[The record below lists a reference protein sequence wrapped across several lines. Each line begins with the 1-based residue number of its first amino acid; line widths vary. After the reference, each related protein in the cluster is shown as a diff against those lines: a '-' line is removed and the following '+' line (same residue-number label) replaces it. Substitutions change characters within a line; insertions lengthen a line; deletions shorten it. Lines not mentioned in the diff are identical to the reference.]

1 MARGGPDRPGL
12 PFAPCRRREILRRM
26 SPDGADV
33 ADWPRV
39 RCGRWLARARRP
51 TRTGRRLLLVPLVL
65 LFPQLLSHAAARQT
79 DASGV
84 ATDRA
89 ALAALYRATD
99 GANWK
104 TSTNW
109 LSGEPL
115 STWHGV
121 LLTTPSGR
129 VRVLSLPS
137 NRLHG
142 ALPAEI
148 ASLAELELL
157 NLTGNDLGGVLPTGL
172 MNLTGLHTLWTGQ
185 VDLCAPRDPAFEAWL
200 ETIDFRGMLCPPQ
213 TQSVI
218 DVAVFYTPAA
228 RDFAGGGVAEIESLI
243 DSRVA
248 ETNVAYAES
257 GVNQRLSLVA
267 AREVAHTEGDAPTDQ
282 ERLVDESDGVLDG
295 VHAIRDEVAA
305 DVVILLG
312 DYDRGFADVMIQ
324 VSPDFEDRALG
335 VASVSDVRWFAHELG
350 HIMGLRHDRHL
361 ECHAG
366 HCSPAAFED
375 GYGYVNQAAFEADAP
390 DSARWYTI
398 MAYGA
403 QCVSDGLDCE
413 PVLRFSNPDLS
424 WPPGD
429 GDPMGIPGIEH
440 TGTILGPANAARAL
454 NRTRETVSQFR
465 MDANEPPAFTSLSAF
480 GAAENQTAAGTV
492 RASDGDTDDDV
503 TGYAITGGA
512 DQAFFSI
519 GATSGVL
526 TFNSAPNYEAPSD
539 TDTNGGYVVEVQ
551 ASSGAGERVK
561 TATQTIT
568 VTVTDVGGEAP
579 GKPDAPNV
587 SPASVTSLTV
597 KWSAPDNAGPAITDY
612 DHRHRTSP
620 AGSWTEVTGT
630 TSTALSATITGLA
643 EGTSYD
649 VQVRATNDEGTGS
662 WSDAGSGATDANA
675 ATPEITSAATFSVD
689 EGSTTVVTLTATD
702 ADADPLTW
710 SIPTNGGDDAA
721 RFMLTDAGGLAF
733 TTAPDYETPADADG
747 DNVYAVTVQVSDGE
761 TPVTAA
767 LSVTVENV
775 IELATAVDGPAAVP
789 YPENGAVRVATY
801 TASSAEDRDGITW
814 ILTGDDKNHFSIDNP
829 KGVLRF
835 HIEPDADNAF
845 PKLPD
850 YEAPDDADRNN
861 DYEVTVF
868 AGAGTPFTSL
878 DPLSVTVTVTDE
890 NEAGAISLTTAR
902 PKAGSVLTA
911 ALTDPD
917 GVTAGTLTWQWER
930 STGPG
935 AWVVIDGAMAAGYT
949 PTAADTNAFLRV
961 TATYDD
967 EHGSGHGVGK
977 AASNVVTGP
986 LLTALEVTT
995 DAAAANPARAMNPA
1009 FGEETLH
1016 YAIGCNDSDTM
1027 QVTLRAPPD
1036 VRVAVDGRIPS
1047 RNSTGEMT
1055 ATIEVTPTSD
1065 VPISVTDRNGAHTVH
1080 HVHCLDARFYQIEAG
1095 RYAGAEG
1102 VFEGLLLFRHQGHMV
1117 MMDSN
1122 GVPRFRETH
1131 ADARSRTWFFRVGT
1145 DEVYRYAY
1153 ATSIANRV
1161 DVLDQHLEV
1170 IDEQVSTVAP
1180 LRGMDPHAFVILP
1193 NGNYLLMSYE
1203 RKSRN
1208 LSHLTFT
1215 NPEGNPYAIHSL
1227 YDSAIQII
1235 TPDDRQALF
1244 TWNSWGKMPLEDCVQ
1259 HRFAGSTFPGYAHL
1273 NSLQLVGDHTI
1284 VGSFRGCSKVL
1295 GIDVATG
1302 SVKWRVGRTNLS
1314 DEEWASRDIGPAP
1327 IIPVNDPEGEFCGQ
1341 HSATILP
1348 NGHLLLYDNGAACLI
1363 DPWTRES
1370 VRTDGLYSRAV
1381 EYALDHDAG
1390 EVVFVRDRSLHGNKA
1405 AFGYSGGQV
1414 VPMDNGDWLISW
1426 GRNLRGQRPLEETV
1440 TQVDPATGQEKFF
1453 IRFTQENTEERPSL
1467 MASPVPADALA
1478 DTPGL
1483 LTAEIAESPASSAFH
1498 LGPSDAPKVVVAFS
1512 RPVADFAADTRSISL
1527 SGATIAGIGPHVVA
1541 GDPANAWLFTL
1552 TPTGVGP
1559 IAFALVAGQ
1568 SCASGG
1574 ACTADGTVLT
1584 EAPASHV
1591 IPPRATG
1598 PAVTSIASSATHP
1611 AKDGF
1616 TVTIAFSEPVT
1627 GLAADEIGVTN
1638 ATGSNF
1644 AGAGA
1649 VYTLDIAPD
1658 AGVDGEVRV
1667 TVRAGAVTDAVNNA
1681 SIEATAAFRVDTKAP
1696 ALAAGGAAVNGAALL
1711 LVFDEALHAA
1721 PPPASALTVTAG
1733 GASRGVTAVSVSGS
1747 SATLT
1752 LDPAVTRGDGAAS
1765 VSYAPP
1771 AAGGLR
1777 DALGNP
1783 AAAFADEPVANET
1796 PNAPPAGRP
1805 TIRGSLLVGE
1815 TLEASVAGIADAD
1828 GLDGVTFRYRWIRS
1842 DGTTDSDIGGAVSA
1856 AYTMQP
1862 ADERRALKVRVSFT
1876 DGGGT
1881 AETLTSLA
1889 TATVAALTPSV
1900 DAATIPESSGTV
1912 TVSIGTG
1919 GVPFTAPETIVL
1931 ELGGTAAEGTDYTV
1945 GSKRLTTAVGA
1956 TAATTEISAVD
1967 DRVDEGDETIEITAR
1982 LGGRQVGELAVTIL
1996 DDDERGVA
2004 VSVTKLPVPEGG
2016 TSSYRVSL
2024 GSQPTS
2030 EVEVAVVT
2038 ELAGTELSVDP
2049 TTLRFTGDDWHVEQA
2064 VAVTAEEDAD
2074 AVADAAVTLRHAVQ
2088 GGDYESAAAGAVVV
2102 TIVEND
2108 TPTLSAADARGSES
2122 AGAVVFEVGLS
2133 LASGAEVTVDYATSD
2148 GPGAAPARAGSD
2160 YTATAGTLS
2169 FPAGTTVA
2177 RTIRVPVIDDAHDDA
2192 EEETFA
2198 LTLRDPNGA
2207 SLSGGRELR
2216 VVGTIEDDDD
2226 PEVAVAF
2233 GAARYT
2239 VSEGASVN
2247 LRVVLSADPERTVE
2261 VPLVATPEAG
2271 AGPDDYRVPAS
2282 VTFVGGETARVIAF
2296 AATDDLEDDDGESV
2310 RLGFGMLPPRVGD
2323 GGATTVAI
2331 RDNDGGG
2338 TTGGGT
2344 SGSGSGGSRDR
2355 PPVAT
2360 DEIGTQVLERGGTV
2374 TLDASQHFRD
2384 PERRTLTFTAAS
2396 ADPAVAAVTVD
2407 GAAVTVMGL
2416 DHGHTRVTLTATD
2429 RRRQQATQ
2437 EFEVRVG
2444 RTVSFADAA
2453 LSAPEGD
2460 TVTLTVTVDR
2470 ALEEAT
2476 TLSYVVGPD
2485 ADPATADADAADHA
2499 GRDGTVTLAA
2509 GATAA
2514 ALAIAIHD
2522 DADIEAPRETFA
2534 VTLLRTDAPAERFGL
2549 GAATASGDD
2558 PGRGVRPHRAGAQR
2572 AAPRAAVRGGV
2583 GGGPGGAAR
2592 SGRIGTGSRGAAR
2605 AGPVGADRA
2614 ARAGPVGE
2622 PADGAAG
2629 GAVRGSRRTRRTAV
2643 AGQPRRAVRAD
2654 RRARARRRRGVGAG
2668 PGAGAG
2674 AAGAGRPAGRA
2685 RRRDRDQRHPVLRRG
2700 TPGRGR
2706 PGERAAA
2713 GDARGG
2719 GRGTADG
2726 VGAGAAGH
2734 ALRTARTVP
2743 VLPGRD
2749 ADGGRAAG
2757 AVQGAAAGDRRS
2769 AAGGARHG
2777 RRRAAHRSLRPVR
2790 GLGRRRADVHGALGR
2805 PGTGVRP
2812 RRRRHPDR
2820 HLDRGRR
2827 GGHGHGDGDGDGRG
2841 RAVDDAHVR
2850 GDRRAHA
2857 GRPHARLA
2865 AGAADRSRNGRARLM
2880 PGTGH
2885 HKGVWDGTPQ
2895 GCLGRD
2901 TTRVSPTRPARAMA
2915 APSAR
2920 DDLPRDL
2927 QRSAAF
2933 RAAGP
2938 VYGTRMDDTA
2948 DAHLPRD
2955 LTSRVAVQGRTLPR
2969 HARSPDRCGRLHR
2982 GRHGTP
2988 AACPRRRGRR
2998 FRQPQP
3004 VLRHRAERGAAGP
3017 AAAAS
3022 RVRVRAWRSVRSRG
3036 DGRGVSRS
3044 EAGPRRASGRAG
3056 RRPAF
3061 HRQSP
3066 RLRGRERR
3074 RVPERARSDTGVR
3087 YGASGIRIFQLRL
3100 R

>member
-1 MARGGPDRPGL
+1 M
-12 PFAPCRRREILRRM
+12 E
-26 SPDGADV
+26 
-33 ADWPRV
+33 
-39 RCGRWLARARRP
+39 
-51 TRTGRRLLLVPLVL
+51 
-65 LFPQLLSHAAARQT
+65 
-79 DASGV
+79 
-84 ATDRA
+84 
-89 ALAALYRATD
+89 
-99 GANWK
+99 
-104 TSTNW
+104 
-109 LSGEPL
+109 
-115 STWHGV
+115 
-121 LLTTPSGR
+121 
-129 VRVLSLPS
+129 
-137 NRLHG
+137 
-142 ALPAEI
+142 
-148 ASLAELELL
+148 
-157 NLTGNDLGGVLPTGL
+157 
-172 MNLTGLHTLWTGQ
+172 
-185 VDLCAPRDPAFEAWL
+185 
-200 ETIDFRGMLCPPQ
+200 
-213 TQSVI
+213 
-218 DVAVFYTPAA
+218 
-228 RDFAGGGVAEIESLI
+228 
-243 DSRVA
+243 
-248 ETNVAYAES
+248 
-257 GVNQRLSLVA
+257 
-267 AREVAHTEGDAPTDQ
+267 
-282 ERLVDESDGVLDG
+282 
-295 VHAIRDEVAA
+295 
-305 DVVILLG
+305 
-312 DYDRGFADVMIQ
+312 
-324 VSPDFEDRALG
+324 
-335 VASVSDVRWFAHELG
+335 
-350 HIMGLRHDRHL
+350 
-361 ECHAG
+361 
-366 HCSPAAFED
+366 
-375 GYGYVNQAAFEADAP
+375 
-390 DSARWYTI
+390 
-398 MAYGA
+398 
-403 QCVSDGLDCE
+403 
-413 PVLRFSNPDLS
+413 
-424 WPPGD
+424 
-429 GDPMGIPGIEH
+429 
-440 TGTILGPANAARAL
+440 
-454 NRTRETVSQFR
+454 
-465 MDANEPPAFTSLSAF
+465 
-480 GAAENQTAAGTV
+480 
-492 RASDGDTDDDV
+492 
-503 TGYAITGGA
+503 
-512 DQAFFSI
+512 
-519 GATSGVL
+519 
-526 TFNSAPNYEAPSD
+526 
-539 TDTNGGYVVEVQ
+539 
-551 ASSGAGERVK
+551 
-561 TATQTIT
+561 
-568 VTVTDVGGEAP
+568 
-579 GKPDAPNV
+579 
-587 SPASVTSLTV
+587 
-597 KWSAPDNAGPAITDY
+597 
-612 DHRHRTSP
+612 
-620 AGSWTEVTGT
+620 
-630 TSTALSATITGLA
+630 
-643 EGTSYD
+643 
-649 VQVRATNDEGTGS
+649 
-662 WSDAGSGATDANA
+662 
-675 ATPEITSAATFSVD
+675 
-689 EGSTTVVTLTATD
+689 TLTAED
-702 ADADPLTW
+702 EDSAAADLEW
-710 SIPTNGGDDAA
+710 SKAGGV
-721 RFMLTDAGGLAF
+721 DAGQFTLSSGGALAF
-733 TTAPDYETPADADG
+733 AAAPDYENPDDADG
-747 DNVYAVTVQVSDGE
+747 DRTYAVTVQVSDGDN
-761 TPVTAA
+761 VATAD

-775 IELATAVDGPAAVP
+775 IELTTEVTGQAAVS
-789 YPENGAVRVATY
+789 YAENGATRVATY
-801 TASSAEDRDGITW
+801 IASSAEDRDGITW

-835 HIEPDADNAF
+835 HIDPDADNPF

-868 AGAGTPFTSL
+868 AGAGAPFTSL

-890 NEAGAISLTTAR
+890 NEAGAVSLSTVR
-902 PKAGSVLTA
+902 PRAGSVLTA
-911 ALTDPD
+911 DLTDPD

-967 EHGSGHGVGK
+967 EHGSGHRVRK

-995 DAAAANPARAMNPA
+995 DAAATNPARAMNPA
-1009 FGEETLH
+1009 FGGETLH

-1027 QVTLRAPPD
+1027 QVTLRAPSD
-1036 VRVAVDGRIPS
+1036 VRVAIDGRLPS
-1047 RNSTGEMT
+1047 GSSTGEMT
-1055 ATIEVTPTSD
+1055 ATVEVTRKSD
-1065 VPISVTDRNGAHTVH
+1065 VPISVTDRNGAHTVYR
-1080 HVHCLDARFYQIEAG
+1080 VHCLDARLYQIEAG
-1095 RYAGAEG
+1095 RYAGAED

-1131 ADARSRTWFFRVGT
+1131 AAARSRTWFFRVGT

-1235 TPDDRQALF
+1235 NPDEREALF
-1244 TWNSWGKMPLEDCVQ
+1244 TWNSWGNMPLEDCVQ
-1259 HRFAGSTFPGYAHL
+1259 HRFAGSQFPGYAHL
-1273 NSLQLVGDHTI
+1273 NSIQKYGNHI

-1295 GIDVATG
+1295 GIDAATG
-1302 SVKWRVGRTNLS
+1302 AVAWRVGRTNLS

-1327 IIPVNDPEGEFCGQ
+1327 LIPVNDPEGEFCGQ

-1348 NGHLLLYDNGAACLI
+1348 NGHLLLYDNGAVCLI

-1390 EVVFVRDRSLHGNKA
+1390 EAVFVRDHSLHGNKA
-1405 AFGYSGGQV
+1405 AFGYSSGQV

-1453 IRFTQENTEERPSL
+1453 IRFTDETTAERPAL
-1467 MASPVPADALA
+1467 LATPVPADALA
-1478 DTPGL
+1478 DTPGP
-1483 LTAEIAESPASSAFH
+1483 LTAEIVESPASSAFH
-1498 LGPSDAPKVVVAFS
+1498 LGPTDAPKVVVAFS
-1512 RPVADFAADTRSISL
+1512 RPVVDFAADTTSVSL
-1527 SGATIAGIGPHVVA
+1527 SGATVAGISPHVA
-1541 GDPANAWLFTL
+1541 PGDPANAWLFTL

-1574 ACTADGTVLT
+1574 VCTADGTVLT

-1598 PAVTSIASSATHP
+1598 PAVISIASSATHP

-1616 TVTIAFSEPVT
+1616 TVTIAFSESVT

-1667 TVRAGAVTDAVNNA
+1667 TVRAGAVTDALNNA
-1681 SIEATAAFRVDTKAP
+1681 NVETAAAFRVDTKAP
-1696 ALAAGGAAVNGAALL
+1696 TLAAGGASVNGAALT
-1711 LVFDEALHAA
+1711 LVFDEALAA
-1721 PPPASALTVTAG
+1721 ASPPATAFTVTAG

-1747 SATLT
+1747 SGTLT

-1771 AAGGLR
+1771 AAGSLR

-1856 AYTMQP
+1856 AYTIQP

-1912 TVSIGTG
+1912 TVAIGTG

-1931 ELGGTAAEGTDYTV
+1931 ELGGTAAEGTDYTI

-2074 AVADAAVTLRHAVQ
+2074 AVADAAVTLRHAVR

-2247 LRVVLSADPERTVE
+2247 LRVVLSADPERTVK

-2344 SGSGSGGSRDR
+2344 SGSGSGGGTSGGGSGSGGSRDR
-2355 PPVAT
+2355 PPVVT

-2374 TLDASQHFRD
+2374 TLDAAQHFRD

-2453 LSAPEGD
+2453 LSAPEGG
-2460 TVTLTVTVDR
+2460 TVELTVTVDP
-2470 ALEEAT
+2470 ALEEAM
-2476 TLSYVVGPD
+2476 TLSYVVGAD
-2485 ADPATADADAADHA
+2485 ADPATVDADDLDHA

-2549 GAATASGDD
+2549 GAATALVTILE
-2558 PGRGVRPHRAGAQR
+2558 GVCDRTAPVRNTLRRAL
-2572 AAPRAAVRGGV
+2572 PCAAVSAADLAALREVDLSERGLAALRGRDLSGLTGLRALDLSENLLAALPAGV
-2583 GGGPGGAAR
+2583 FEGLGAL
-2592 SGRIGTGSRGAAR
+2592 
-2605 AGPVGADRA
+2605 D
-2614 ARAGPVGE
+2614 E
-2622 PADGAAG
+2622 LQLQDN
-2629 GAVRGSRRTRRTAV
+2629 
-2643 AGQPRRAVRAD
+2643 
-2654 RRARARRRRGVGAG
+2654 
-2668 PGAGAG
+2668 PGAPFALTVQL
-2674 AAGAGRPAGRA
+2674 AREDAEVWAPSPARVLA
-2685 RRRDRDQRHPVLRRG
+2685 RL
-2700 TPGRGR
+2700 
-2706 PGERAAA
+2706 A
-2713 GDARGG
+2713 
-2719 GRGTADG
+2719 
-2726 VGAGAAGH
+2726 
-2734 ALRTARTVP
+2734 
-2743 VLPGRD
+2743 
-2749 ADGGRAAG
+2749 
-2757 AVQGAAAGDRRS
+2757 QGAPLD
-2769 AAGGARHG
+2769 
-2777 RRRAAHRSLRPVR
+2777 VR
-2790 GLGRRRADVHGALGR
+2790 MGVTATNATLSSDAL
-2805 PGTGVRP
+2805 
-2812 RRRRHPDR
+2812 D
-2820 HLDRGRR
+2820 
-2827 GGHGHGDGDGDGRG
+2827 
-2841 RAVDDAHVR
+2841 
-2850 GDRRAHA
+2850 
-2857 GRPHARLA
+2857 LA
-2865 AGAADRSRNGRARLM
+2865 AGALASAPLRVTRVEAGAARLTASVPALPDTRCGLLGLYRCYRGVTLTAGAPLVLFKAPPRATGEAPRAELGTDGDALRIDLSGLFAASDGGALTYMARSGDPGLVSVHIAGSVLTVTSTPDGAEGTATVTVTATDADGLSATRTFAVTVEPM
-2880 PGTGH
+2880 PGSLMRGWRRVLLTEPA
-2885 HKGVWDGTPQ
+2885 TA
-2895 GCLGRD
+2895 GRD
-2901 TTRVSPTRPARAMA
+2901 
-2915 APSAR
+2915 
-2920 DDLPRDL
+2920 
-2927 QRSAAF
+2927 
-2933 RAAGP
+2933 
-2938 VYGTRMDDTA
+2938 
-2948 DAHLPRD
+2948 
-2955 LTSRVAVQGRTLPR
+2955 
-2969 HARSPDRCGRLHR
+2969 
-2982 GRHGTP
+2982 
-2988 AACPRRRGRR
+2988 
-2998 FRQPQP
+2998 
-3004 VLRHRAERGAAGP
+3004 
-3017 AAAAS
+3017 
-3022 RVRVRAWRSVRSRG
+3022 
-3036 DGRGVSRS
+3036 
-3044 EAGPRRASGRAG
+3044 
-3056 RRPAF
+3056 
-3061 HRQSP
+3061 
-3066 RLRGRERR
+3066 
-3074 RVPERARSDTGVR
+3074 
-3087 YGASGIRIFQLRL
+3087 
-3100 R
+3100 